1 MRGHPLGLLGQ
12 VDVSAHWIMIG
23 AAGREES
30 GELRVYNQRRLEPG
44 MEEGAACLTTFPRA
58 IHYRG

>member
-1 MRGHPLGLLGQ
+1 
-12 VDVSAHWIMIG
+12 MIG